1 VNVAEYAT
9 GDDTANAGATP
20 VDADS
25 ASIAALKAENELLKR
40 ENDRLWQALA
50 MAMQNEQ
57 RLIEAQTPDVAAGN
71 ATADSSENKHKWW
84 QFWK

>member
-1 VNVAEYAT
+1 VNVAGYAT

-20 VDADS
+20 VDAPN
-25 ASIAALKAENELLKR
+25 ARLAALQAENDLLKR

-57 RLIEAQTPDVAAGN
+57 KLIEARTPDVAAGN
-71 ATADSSENKHKWW
+71 AAAQRSEIGHKWW